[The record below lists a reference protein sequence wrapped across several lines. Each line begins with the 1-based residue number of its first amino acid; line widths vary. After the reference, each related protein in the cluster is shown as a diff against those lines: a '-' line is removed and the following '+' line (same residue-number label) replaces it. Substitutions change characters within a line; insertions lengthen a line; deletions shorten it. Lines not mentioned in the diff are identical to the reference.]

1 MHRAQGTRIVRSV
14 GLLGLA
20 LLGPGALGA
29 QGPGSSETMR
39 RLEELAPRIVQTFAP
54 IKAGDLVAIY
64 GGPHMVP
71 AMEAIAREVQMAG
84 GHPLLLLQSPRVT
97 HSYFTEVPDQY
108 LGRPSAAWR
117 DFQVK
122 SIDVEIDL
130 PAFENFQQSFADVP
144 AERQAKVREAGAQAN
159 ADFAERQNRGKVRQ
173 LFINPPSRA
182 DAEFSHVDAALYDRI
197 TWDAIGA
204 DYEQIHAQGEA
215 LKRILERSH
224 QVRVTS
230 PEGTDLTFSV
240 AGRPVIVDAGIV
252 PQTASGL
259 QAARTA
265 QLPGGAVLVAPIESS
280 VNGKIRAPND
290 QCEQPVKDEAID
302 VRNGMPENVH
312 AGSDEACVQRAVKA
326 AGRFGYFEIGLN
338 PALRS
343 PEPSSAGALL
353 PLGAGMI
360 TVDFGNN
367 QGLGGANKGAPQA
380 GWFIP
385 LPRATV
391 EVDGRVIVKD
401 GELTP

>member
-1 MHRAQGTRIVRSV
+1 MHPAQRTCIVRSV

-29 QGPGSSETMR
+29 QGVGSSETMR

-54 IKAGDLVAIY
+54 VKAGDLVAIY
-64 GGPHMVP
+64 GGPHMVR
-71 AMEAIAREVQMAG
+71 AMEAIAREVQKAG
-84 GHPLLLLQSPRVT
+84 GHPLLLLQSPRVI
-97 HSYFTEVPDQY
+97 HSYFMEVPDQY

-130 PAFENFQQSFADVP
+130 PAFENFQQSFADIP
-144 AERQAKVREAGAQAN
+144 PERQAKVREAGAQAN
-159 ADFAERQNRGKVRQ
+159 ADFTERQNRGKMRQ
-173 LFINPPSRA
+173 LFINPPSPA
-182 DAEFSHVDAALYDRI
+182 DAAFSHVDAALYDRI
-197 TWDAIGA
+197 TWDAIAA
-204 DYEQIHAQGEA
+204 DYGQIHAQGEA
-215 LKRILERSH
+215 LRQTLDRSH

-252 PQTASGL
+252 SASASGL

-265 QLPGGAVLVAPIESS
+265 QLPGGAVFVAPLEGS
-280 VNGKIRAPND
+280 VNGKIRAPSD

-302 VRNGMPENVH
+302 VSNGMPENVH

-326 AGRFGYFEIGLN
+326 AGRFGYVEIGLN
-338 PALRS
+338 PALR
-343 PEPSSAGALL
+343 PAEPGVGGALL
-353 PLGAGMI
+353 PLQAGMV
-360 TVDFGNN
+360 TVDFGANA
-367 QGLGGANKGAPQA
+367 GLGGANKGNPQT
-380 GWFIP
+380 GWFIV

-391 EVDGRVIVKD
+391 EVDGRVIVKE